1 MDGVR
6 TVVFLLF
13 LLLVPVSCR
22 DMFTEPV
29 VCFLLDGILIIYCI
43 VVTALFFKEK
53 LSRGPVEP
61 EDEGR
66 IYQELR
72 RPMDADPY
80 EMLEP
85 SKRKKRV
92 KRRKKPEPGQRDDET
107 LTSTAPPPAQSP
119 P

>member
-1 MDGVR
+1 
-6 TVVFLLF
+6 
-13 LLLVPVSCR
+13 
-22 DMFTEPV
+22 MFTEPV

-53 LSRGPVEP
+53 LSCGPVEP
-61 EDEGR
+61 EDKGQ

-72 RPMDADPY
+72 RSMDADPY

-85 SKRKKRV
+85 SKRKKRA
-92 KRRKKPEPGQRDDET
+92 KRRKKPESTQPGQRDDET
-107 LTSTAPPPAQSP
+107 FISTAPPPAQSP